1 MTKAK
6 TKSLVK
12 KTAFRLLILLLLLAF
27 IRFSANYLNQNVL
40 KKPQTEIIAEVTRL
54 ISNSSTA
61 DYIFLR
67 NPPKSSQGIIDWWV
81 EHRQLLAD
89 DYNISK
95 NKERMLIFIWDATKG
110 FRETD
115 EHDFFSTANLHCFDA
130 FPSKENCLD
139 FDYLILRII
148 TSHDGIFIFETMTG
162 EKYRQH
168 PGEEIKKTIF
178 TN

>member
-1 MTKAK
+1 M
-6 TKSLVK
+6 
-12 KTAFRLLILLLLLAF
+12 LLLLLAF
-27 IRFSANYLNQNVL
+27 VRFSANYLNRNVL
-40 KKPQTEIIAEVTRL
+40 KKPQTEIIAEVTLL

-89 DYNISK
+89 HYNIPK
-95 NKERMLIFIWDATKG
+95 NKERMQIFIWDATKG

-115 EHDFFSTANLHCFDA
+115 EHDFFSTANLSCFKA
-130 FPSKENCLD
+130 ISKKNCIDLK
-139 FDYLILRII
+139 YLIMDIE
-148 TSHDGIFIFETMTG
+148 TTHDGIFIYDIIKG
-162 EKYRQH
+162 EMYYQH